1 MSQLDLP
8 YGSFRSCQ
16 KKDPTLY
23 FVVCTLQLKVQNNE
37 GIIFL
42 GYRCPDAIPN
52 RQRDKRMLGNIGR
65 KAAKNACT
73 MKQQHQGCAHNHEQ
87 PLGGAPRRSI
97 DATSGNKRR
106 LQNKDEL
113 ELQYTAATIKE
124 ALADAGRPTVNI
136 TTRDRR
142 EHALQP
148 GTVNM
153 DGCKVMTS
161 LDFDEYEMN
170 AQADELDGYPAT
182 RSNAG
187 NCDDQYLASM
197 YVIVGLIQ
205 STPHYYSFPLI
216 YNAASQS
223 GNGAGPNSPS
233 CNEDQPTKKQT
244 KSMTEV
250 STVNLN
256 DERLSKDNSEGFS
269 SWTPSSG
276 SFNHLNYYNSTIY
289 NIDNDNRSDGQ
300 SSDTAVRSSSSSP
313 PSSASVD
320 SASSASS
327 PQCQGGDTAK
337 EARRDGVVSI
347 IG

>member
-1 MSQLDLP
+1 MQISSVAAQDSP
-8 YGSFRSCQ
+8 HASDG
-16 KKDPTLY
+16 
-23 FVVCTLQLKVQNNE
+23 N
-37 GIIFL
+37 IIFL
-42 GYRCPDAIPN
+42 GYRCLDAIPN

-73 MKQQHQGCAHNHEQ
+73 ITMKQQHQGCADNHEQ

-97 DATSGNKRR
+97 DDTSGNKRR
-106 LQNKDEL
+106 RQNKDEL

-124 ALADAGRPTVNI
+124 VLADAGRPTVNI
-136 TTRDRR
+136 MTHDRR
-142 EHALQP
+142 EHALQL
-148 GTVNM
+148 GIVNM
-153 DGCKVMTS
+153 DGCKVVTS

-187 NCDDQYLASM
+187 NCDDQDLASM
-197 YVIVGLIQ
+197 YVIAGLVQ

-216 YNAASQS
+216 YKAGIQS
-223 GNGAGPNSPS
+223 GNGAGPNSP
-233 CNEDQPTKKQT
+233 CYNEDQPTKKQT

-250 STVNLN
+250 STINLN

-269 SWTPSSG
+269 SWTPSSS
-276 SFNHLNYYNSTIY
+276 SFNHLNYYDSTFY

-300 SSDTAVRSSSSSP
+300 SSDTALRSSSSSP
-313 PSSASVD
+313 SSSASVN

-337 EARRDGVVSI
+337 EARRESCARTTSDGGVSI